1 MLRTIEE
8 DKMKVGDLV
17 RYDHPVWGQLI
28 GLVLYVDKAGGT
40 LRVFCGNEVRWFVTS
55 GCEVISEEAAMD
67 LFERAR
73 IR

>member
-1 MLRTIEE
+1 
-8 DKMKVGDLV
+8 MKVGDLV

-55 GCEVISEEAAMD
+55 GCEVISEKSARAFFSD
-67 LFERAR
+67 LRRMAR
-73 IR
+73 ECS

>member
-1 MLRTIEE
+1 
-8 DKMKVGDLV
+8 MKVGDLV